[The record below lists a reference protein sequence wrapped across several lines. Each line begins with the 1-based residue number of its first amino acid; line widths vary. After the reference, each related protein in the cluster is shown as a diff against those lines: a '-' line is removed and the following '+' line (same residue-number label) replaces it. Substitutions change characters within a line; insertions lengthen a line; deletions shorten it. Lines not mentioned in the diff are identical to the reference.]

1 MKNEVSL
8 VEDDDDV
15 VVEEEEDYGQVQAAA
30 EGGEEEGGAF
40 GSFGQFDY
48 LGQGEAGTGEIDPQL
63 TADGKGKP

>member
-15 VVEEEEDYGQVQAAA
+15 VVEEEEDYGQVQA

-48 LGQGEAGTGEIDPQL
+48 LGQGETGTGEIDPQL